1 MGTER
6 KNGER
11 EGGVGLKFSGEE
23 VLLCGLVSQEGS
35 TDKQVNIYFWV
46 NNQGELRSNMV

>member
-11 EGGVGLKFSGEE
+11 ERGVGLKFSGEE
-23 VLLCGLVSQEGS
+23 RRSCSLCGLVSQGS
-35 TDKQVNIYFWV
+35 TDNKSTFAV
-46 NNQGELRSNMV
+46 GK